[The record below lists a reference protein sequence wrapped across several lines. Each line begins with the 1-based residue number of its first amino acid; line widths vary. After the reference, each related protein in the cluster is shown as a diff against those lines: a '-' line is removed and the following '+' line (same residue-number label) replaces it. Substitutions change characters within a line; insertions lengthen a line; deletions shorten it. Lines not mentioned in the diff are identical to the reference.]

1 MKIILLEDVE
11 KVGEAGDIKEVS
23 DGYARNFLFPQKLA
37 ELATAE
43 NIQKIEAEKIRQAK
57 VAEQDLIFTEK
68 IADQLNGTEIE
79 LAAKVNEAGK
89 LYAGV
94 QKKEIIEALREL
106 KFPVPENLDDKMI
119 ELSEHIKTLGE
130 HTAKII
136 FAPNEEIILKVEV
149 RKLD

>member
-89 LYAGV
+89 LYAS
-94 QKKEIIEALREL
+94 INEAVLIKEL
-106 KFPVPENLDDKMI
+106 KNRGFNIKKGQIVLPEPIKEAGEHQLLINLDHGL
-119 ELSEHIKTLGE
+119 E
-130 HTAKII
+130 A
-136 FAPNEEIILKVEV
+136 EITVIVK
-149 RKLD
+149 